1 MSTKAESTV
10 VTTDVATKLIPSG
23 CDTLNLNLQPLKYY
37 LIVSTLI
44 YGLCL
49 VLVWW
54 RLDSI
59 WVSSALSI
67 AIAISAV
74 TFYPKYV
81 LLAKENSITS
91 ITLGKVNASFN
102 TKDSEVKSQHKYQV
116 TYQSRLLIIIRFSRV
131 YVPIFKDSVNDGSL
145 SSLNRFINIG

>member
-23 CDTLNLNLQPLKYY
+23 CDTLNLNLQPSKYY

-116 TYQSRLLIIIRFSRV
+116 TYQSRLLVIIRFSRV
-131 YVPIFKDSVNDGSL
+131 YVPIFKDSVDDGSL
-145 SSLNRFINIG
+145 SSLNRFINIS

>member
-1 MSTKAESTV
+1 MSNKAESTV
-10 VTTDVATKLIPSG
+10 VTTEVATKLIPSG
-23 CDTLNLNLQPLKYY
+23 RDTLNLNLQPSKYY

-59 WVSSALSI
+59 WISSALSI
-67 AIAISAV
+67 AIVISAV

-116 TYQSRLLIIIRFSRV
+116 TYQSRLLVIIRFSRV

>member
-1 MSTKAESTV
+1 MSNKAESTV
-10 VTTDVATKLIPSG
+10 VTTEVATKLIPSG
-23 CDTLNLNLQPLKYY
+23 RDTLNLNLQPSKYY

-59 WVSSALSI
+59 WISSALSI
-67 AIAISAV
+67 AIVISAV

-91 ITLGKVNASFN
+91 ITLGKSNASFK
-102 TKDSEVKSQHKYQV
+102 TKDSEVKSHHKYQV
-116 TYQSRLLIIIRFSRV
+116 TYQSRPLVIIRFSRV
-131 YVPIFKDSVNDGSL
+131 YVPIFKDSVDDGSL
-145 SSLNRFINIG
+145 SSLNRFINIS

>member
-23 CDTLNLNLQPLKYY
+23 CDTLNLNLQPSKYY

-67 AIAISAV
+67 AITISAV

>member
-23 CDTLNLNLQPLKYY
+23 CDTLNLNLQPSKYY